1 MYRGAEIVQSVA
13 YSNPRRLSLRILL
26 HVRRR
31 SASIETTTMTS
42 SSSSSRLQLVVGIL
56 ISKLPRR
63 QITVDP
69 NKASSPLTRGRQR
82 FPGRGWRNTASRWLL
97 RQRLRRRASST
108 IYPPIATLCEAS
120 VIDALPA
127 STTLPPSHPLSI
139 SSSSFA
145 FSSSSSSAPLLLLLY
160 LCQRFTSVHPSP
172 PSLSPFLFRLS
183 NPKGCTKRR
192 PLLFTY
198 YVFSATN
205 RNWKVPRAWISL
217 IRNQYISSIR
227 NFVSQVF
234 QDPSFPRRVD
244 ARRSSESSSGN
255 LARGEERR
263 S

>member
-1 MYRGAEIVQSVA
+1 MAGGTLPRGGCFDKGCGVA
-13 YSNPRRLSLRILL
+13 PLPRFILPSRPFVKRALLTPSPLRPLSL
-26 HVRRR
+26 
-31 SASIETTTMTS
+31 
-42 SSSSSRLQLVVGIL
+42 
-56 ISKLPRR
+56 
-63 QITVDP
+63 
-69 NKASSPLTRGRQR
+69 
-82 FPGRGWRNTASRWLL
+82 
-97 RQRLRRRASST
+97 
-108 IYPPIATLCEAS
+108 PPILFPFLLLLS
-120 VIDALPA
+120 HF
-127 STTLPPSHPLSI
+127 PPP
-139 SSSSFA
+139 
-145 FSSSSSSAPLLLLLY
+145 SSAPLLLLLY